1 VFTPLYGSEGYAPST
16 HVGFEKV
23 IWAMYALDC
32 ARQIRSLIKNLPIG
46 DEEAR
51 KMAEIHENRLTK
63 PSGSLGRL
71 ENIVGWTSQW
81 QGCHPPSAED
91 IQIIVFAA
99 NHGVTVH
106 RISAFPSTVTKQMV
120 ENFKAGGAA
129 VNQLSRSLEA
139 SLKIVPLALEE
150 PTEDITKGAALD
162 SEGYSKAWN
171 AGINSVDSSGDL
183 VCLGE
188 MGIGNTSIAAAL
200 CAALFGGTAVDWV
213 GSGTG
218 IDKEGLLRKIKVIDT
233 ALYLHRDSS
242 DDPLELLRCLGGREF
257 VAIVG
262 AILSARLARIPVILD
277 GYACTAAAAVLY
289 AIKPDTIDHC
299 LVAHKSAEPGH
310 SKLLKAIDKEPLFDF
325 SLRLGEA
332 SGAAIAAGI
341 LKTAV
346 AIHNGM
352 STFKDANVSGPES

>member
-1 VFTPLYGSEGYAPST
+1 MY
-16 HVGFEKV
+16 V
-23 IWAMYALDC
+23 IDC
-32 ARQIRSLIKNLPIG
+32 AHQIRSLIKNLPSG

-51 KMAEIHENRLTK
+51 KIAEIHENRLTK

-71 ENIVGWTSQW
+71 ENIVGWISRW
-81 QGCHPPSAED
+81 QGRHPPSAED
-91 IQIIVFAA
+91 IQIIVYAA
-99 NHGVTVH
+99 NHGITAHHV
-106 RISAFPSTVTKQMV
+106 SAFPSSVTKQMV

-129 VNQLSRSLEA
+129 INQLSLSLA
-139 SLKIVPLALEE
+139 ATLKIVPLNLDE
-150 PTEDITKGAALD
+150 PTEDISVDAALD
-162 SEGYSKAWN
+162 SEGYNSALK
-171 AGINSVDSSGDL
+171 AGIDSVDVSADL

-200 CAALFGGTAVDWV
+200 CAGLFGGKAADWV

-218 IDKEGLLRKIKVIDT
+218 IDNDGLLRKIKVIDK
-233 ALYLHRDSS
+233 ALYHHRGSL
-242 DDPLELLRCLGGREF
+242 DDPLELLRCIGGREF

-277 GYACTAAAAVLY
+277 GYACTADAAVLY
-289 AIKPDTIDHC
+289 AIRSDTIDHC

-310 SKLLKAIDKEPLFDF
+310 SKLLEQIDKQPLFDF

-346 AIHNGM
+346 SIHNGM
-352 STFKDANVSGPES
+352 STFNEANVSGPE